1 MLILTSFYQHDV
13 SKKSNEYKFVY
24 YYFLTEGFKAVQM
37 ALECSQ

>member
-24 YYFLTEGFKAVQM
+24 SYFVTEGFKVVQM
-37 ALECSQ
+37 SDD